1 MSFITETISDK
12 NTILLVSE
20 GNQELVQLFREVV
33 KKYKIEFYLSPRI
46 PPHLEKFDYCF
57 FINQKHLPKD
67 VGKKMKK
74 ICLVY
79 VNSPD
84 EADKKSKQLSHMPV
98 KIINLKGQYFS
109 DEHIEKILWFS
120 FSDAK
125 EPFLTIIGKAGRKP
139 KSLSRRSYFTF
150 PTKKRFFLYTL
161 FFLIVAHIIFIPFL
175 AISSYFFYKGVQ
187 SVSVHNPEELK
198 INLDLGLPFFNMS
211 KKLYSFSRTTY
222 LIFSI
227 SLTDDIMAVNEKT
240 YDALSRTLSLQQNG
254 KQIISLLLDKNKS
267 SQDYNSL
274 ELRVNKFKND
284 IHEITSDI
292 STVNQKIPHAF
303 KSTKDKLNTAS
314 RLLSQIKELLPH
326 LDYLLAKNTSRSYLI
341 LFANNMELRPGGGFI
356 GSFGVVTM
364 NNYTFEGMKIYD
376 VYDAD
381 GQLAAHV
388 DPPVPLR
395 IHLGQPN
402 WFLRDSA
409 FSPDFLE
416 NYQLA
421 SFFLEK
427 EMGMKDFSGGIL
439 LTTTAIQNILGAF
452 GEIYLPDFKEKVNKN
467 NFYLKAQIYSESGF
481 FPGSTQKKN
490 FLGDIAQYLLLNLDN
505 VNTQTLAIELKKSL
519 DEKQI
524 VIFFDN
530 EKLQDRV
537 NRLYWSGKVIQ
548 ASCPAN
554 EPMCISDYLFSVDAN
569 LGVNKANFFVSRS
582 YNLDIELDD
591 EGNIRNI
598 LSIQFKNDSQ
608 ENVFPG
614 GTYKNYYQLFLP
626 PEVTLETMTKDGTL
640 IENYDNKV
648 NIYQEIGILLEVKP
662 KTLTNLKIVYTRKK
676 AVKKGTNVYQLI
688 LQKQIGSS
696 NSDFSLRISVPS
708 STKIVSQN
716 FPVLVKDNFMIYNT
730 SLSQDKIFF
739 IELVKE

>member
-1 MSFITETISDK
+1 MSFITETIGDK

-20 GNQELVQLFREVV
+20 GNQELVKLFKEVV
-33 KKYKIEFYLSPRI
+33 KKYGIEFYLSPHI

-67 VGKKMKK
+67 IGKKIKK
-74 ICLVY
+74 ICLIY
-79 VNSPD
+79 INSPE
-84 EADKKSKQLSHMPV
+84 EAGRKSKQLSHVPI
-98 KIINLKGQYFS
+98 KIMSLKGQYFS
-109 DEHIEKILWFS
+109 HEHIEKILWFS

-125 EPFLTIIGKAGRKP
+125 EPFLTITGKVGKNNKP
-139 KSLSRRSYFTF
+139 LHRRSYFIF
-150 PTKKRFFLYTL
+150 PTKKRLFLYAL

-175 AISSYFFYKGVQ
+175 AISSYFLYKGVQ
-187 SVSVHNPEELK
+187 SVSVHDPEELK
-198 INLDLGLPFFNMS
+198 INLDLGLPFLNIS

-227 SLTDDIMAVNEKT
+227 SLIDDVMTVNEKT
-240 YDALSRTLSLQQNG
+240 YDALLRTLSLQQNG
-254 KQIISLLLDKNKS
+254 KQIITLLLDKNKS
-267 SQDYNSL
+267 SQDFRSF
-274 ELRVNKFKND
+274 ELRLSKLKND
-284 IHEITSDI
+284 IQEITSDI
-292 STVNQKIPHAF
+292 STINQKIPSAF

-314 RLLSQIKELLPH
+314 HLLSQIKELLPY
-326 LDYLLAKNTSRSYLI
+326 LDYLLAKKLSHSYLI

-356 GSFGVVTM
+356 GSFGIVTL

-388 DPPVPLR
+388 DPPAALR

-421 SFFLEK
+421 TFFLEK
-427 EMGMKDFSGGIL
+427 EMGMKNFSGGIL

-490 FLGDIAQYLLLNLDN
+490 FLGDLAQYLLLNLDN
-505 VNTQTLAIELKKSL
+505 VNTQTLATELKKSL

-537 NRLYWSGKVIQ
+537 NRLYWAGKVIR
-548 ASCPAN
+548 ASCPTN
-554 EPMCISDYLFSVDAN
+554 EQMCISDYLFPVDAN

-582 YNLDIELDD
+582 YNLDVEVDD
-591 EGNIRNI
+591 EGNMRNI
-598 LSIQFKNDSQ
+598 LSVQFKNDSQ

-626 PEVTLETMTKDGTL
+626 PEASLETVTKDGTL
-640 IENYDNKV
+640 IENYDKKV
-648 NIYQEIGILLEVKP
+648 NMYQEIGILLEVKP
-662 KTLTNLKIVYTRKK
+662 KTITHLKIVYTRKK
-676 AVKKGTNVYQLI
+676 AVKKGRNVYQLI

-696 NSDFSLRISVPS
+696 NSDFSLRIATPN

-739 IELVKE
+739 IELLKE